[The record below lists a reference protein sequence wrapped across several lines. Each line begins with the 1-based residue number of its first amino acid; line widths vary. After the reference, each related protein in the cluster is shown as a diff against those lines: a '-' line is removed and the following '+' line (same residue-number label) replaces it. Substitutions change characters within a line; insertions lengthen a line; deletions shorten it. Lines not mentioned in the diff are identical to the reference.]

1 MLGPLKDLIVLLG
14 RVMVAGVFLYDATVI
29 IRGWDAAVAYSE
41 RFGVPGSLLPLAVLL
56 QIGGGVLIII
66 GLLTRPVALAFAG
79 FCTLTAL
86 LFHNNLASS
95 AEAIQFGKD
104 FAMAGGFLFLIVTGA
119 GQWSLDARIGAR

>member
-1 MLGPLKDLIVLLG
+1 MGADMQAFFTVVVGSVGLL
-14 RVMVAGVFLYDATVI
+14 M
-29 IRGWDAAVAYSE
+29 
-41 RFGVPGSLLPLAVLL
+41 
-56 QIGGGVLIII
+56 GVLIII